1 MEKNVTV
8 LKAIRNKCLECCGYS
23 PNEVKNC
30 TSKTCPL
37 YVFRFG
43 KNPFRQKREMT
54 DEQREQASERLKKAR
69 ENRKLASN

>member
-1 MEKNVTV
+1 MEEKVAV
-8 LKAIRNKCLECCGYS
+8 LKAIRNKCLECCGDS
-23 PNEVKNC
+23 PYEVKNC

-54 DEQREQASERLKKAR
+54 DEQREQASERLRKAR
-69 ENRKLASN
+69 ENRKQSSD